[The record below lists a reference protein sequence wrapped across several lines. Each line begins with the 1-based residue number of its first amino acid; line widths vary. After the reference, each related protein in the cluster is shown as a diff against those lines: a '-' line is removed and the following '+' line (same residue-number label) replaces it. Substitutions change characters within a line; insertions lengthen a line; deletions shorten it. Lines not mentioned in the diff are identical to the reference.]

1 MSHLGYTK
9 CTCKKKEGV
18 SALTPGENEACRGQ
32 RRQEGGKPRKR
43 SGATV
48 DHLMALGPT
57 GAGGRSW
64 GGARVGVLGQERLRG
79 IW

>member
-1 MSHLGYTK
+1 MQGTEK
-9 CTCKKKEGV
+9 
-18 SALTPGENEACRGQ
+18 ARGM
-32 RRQEGGKPRKR
+32 PRKR

-57 GAGGRSW
+57 GADGGSRGW
-64 GGARVGVLGQERLRG
+64 VEVTVLGQKKLRG